1 MGIEVFMALSMQI
14 MVLWDIMPC
23 SVVEPATFIFRVEEN
38 TI

>member
-1 MGIEVFMALSMQI
+1 MGIETFIALSMQI

-23 SVVEPATFIFRVEEN
+23 SLVEPTTFIFRVEEH

>member
-1 MGIEVFMALSMQI
+1 MGIEIFMALSMQA

-23 SVVEPATFIFRVEEN
+23 SLVQAATFIFRVEEN